1 MSMND
6 KEKLDALP
14 EEEIR
19 KRCEERLIKMGAVE
33 WAVSLNFFPYKSS
46 LRACKQFLNFPDEK
60 ILNGIRNYKLK
71 DKQKD

>member
-1 MSMND
+1 MSMYD

-19 KRCEERLIKMGAVE
+19 KRCEERLIKLGAVE
-33 WAVSLNFFPYKSS
+33 WAISLYFFPYKSS